1 MAVPKAKNTND
12 LYFEEKEGLN
22 SSLEEGLS
30 LVPNHDHGG
39 SVARLLMDT
48 RQSKNYSIKHVAD
61 KLRISARYL
70 EAIET
75 ANTNEL
81 PERVYALGFIRSYAR
96 FLNLNG
102 DEILERYK
110 EEILLETPDVSYFKF
125 DQQIPATH
133 PTRKILWFSIP
144 AALVL
149 AAGLWWMLHKDE
161 SVPESAPIPPQLIE
175 REKNQSVPLQSE
187 QKSLS
192 EQPIES
198 HEEVAAHEDSTPSE
212 ASDSHGL
219 ELLAPSGVQVP
230 DLRSSTPS
238 AAAERSNPIAS
249 FGPILL
255 SFSERSWVEIKDANG
270 ATLISRIFNAG
281 DSFEIPRKEGLIL
294 TTGNAGGIR
303 VSVSGGP
310 EKVLGKK
317 GIVIKQLSLDEK
329 PFLSYLDTH

>member
-12 LYFEEKEGLN
+12 LYFEEKEELN

-61 KLRISARYL
+61 KLRISVRYL

-133 PTRKILWFSIP
+133 PTKKILWFSIP

-175 REKNQSVPLQSE
+175 EAKDESAPSQSD

-192 EQPIES
+192 EPPVES
-198 HEEVAAHEDSTPSE
+198 HEGAAAHEESTPSE
-212 ASDSHGL
+212 APDSHGS
-219 ELLAPSGVQVP
+219 ELSAPSGVQVP
-230 DLRSSTPS
+230 DLRSTPP
-238 AAAERSNPIAS
+238 AVAEKSNPIAS

-270 ATLISRIFNAG
+270 VTLISRIFNAG

-303 VSVSGGP
+303 ASVSGRP

>member
-12 LYFEEKEGLN
+12 LYFEEKEEFE
-22 SSLEEGLS
+22 SSAGEGLS
-30 LVPNHDHGG
+30 LVQSHDHGG

-48 RQSKNYSIKHVAD
+48 RQSKNYSIKQVAD

-102 DEILERYK
+102 DEVLERYK
-110 EEILLETPDVSYFKF
+110 EEILLEAPEVSYFNF
-125 DQQIPATH
+125 NQQIPATH
-133 PTRKILWFSIP
+133 PTKKILWLSIP
-144 AALVL
+144 AALIL
-149 AAGLWWMLHKDE
+149 AGGLWWMLHRGE
-161 SVPESAPIPPQLIE
+161 NVPEMTPIPPQLIE
-175 REKNQSVPLQSE
+175 EMKDQDPSQDE
-187 QKSLS
+187 QKSDTMS
-192 EQPIES
+192 TVESGES
-198 HEEVAAHEDSTPSE
+198 HSISPQGDS
-212 ASDSHGL
+212 ASPGL
-219 ELLAPSGVQVP
+219 PQSKVFESAPSPSLQVQDLQSTQPAIADSRVP
-230 DLRSSTPS
+230 
-238 AAAERSNPIAS
+238 AS
-249 FGPILL
+249 FGPIFL

-270 ATLISRIFNAG
+270 VVMISRLFNPG
-281 DSFEIPRKEGLIL
+281 DSFEVPQKEGLTL
-294 TTGNAGGIR
+294 TTGNAGGIL
-303 VSVSGGP
+303 VSVSGRS